1 MRYVILLSIF
11 AIVHKDACY
20 SPERHWVDYT
30 RPGVLLQDK
39 QPYNAKENLAGR

>member
-20 SPERHWVDYT
+20 SPERHWADEA
-30 RPGVLLQDK
+30 RPGVLLYEK
-39 QPYNAKENLAGR
+39 QPYDAKENLAGR